1 MRKTAV
7 AAAAVAGLLL
17 VPGVA
22 SARTYQ
28 TRVGDPPTPPTSA
41 PAGTTLNKFFP
52 SSLKVRRGDKVRY
65 TNAGFHTVSIM
76 GRGESPPPLALPD
89 PAGGTYTGINKAD
102 GTPFGFNGRT
112 KFVYNT
118 AVFLPVGDLNI
129 DDRQTHSTGVFL
141 GNPGP
146 PPTPGVKTLRFR
158 RVGTYEVL
166 CLIHPGMKQ
175 TVRVQRKRKG
185 TDRPAAVRT
194 RTTRQT
200 AAAYKAAT
208 AASKELPASPT
219 EVFAGQER
227 RNSSLLV
234 FAPNSITVAA
244 GTTVTFT
251 MHSPSEVHDMVFTG
265 QVDAAGKGAAQD
277 FADAFITQTDLIP
290 LFGPVNQLSPGHAYG
305 SEDAVNGTYT
315 YTGANA
321 GNGFLFTA
329 LMDDQPGDPP
339 QGLPGQEKVT
349 FTTPGTYAY
358 FCGIHGAAMSGT
370 VTVQ

>member
-7 AAAAVAGLLL
+7 TAVAFAGLLL

-28 TRVGDPPTPPTSA
+28 TRVGDPITAPTSA

-65 TNAGFHTVSIM
+65 SNAGFHTVSIM
-76 GRGESPPPLALPD
+76 GRGETPPPLAIPD
-89 PAGGTYTGINKAD
+89 PAGGTYTGINKPD

-112 KFVYNT
+112 KLIYNP
-118 AVFLPVGDLNI
+118 AVFLPVGDLNV

-146 PPTPGVKTLRFR
+146 PPAPGLKTLRFR
-158 RVGTYEVL
+158 RVGTYKVL
-166 CLIHPGMKQ
+166 CLIHPGMQQ

-185 TDRPAAVRT
+185 TDRPAAVRS

-200 AAAYKAAT
+200 AAAQ
-208 AASKELPASPT
+208 ELPGAN
-219 EVFAGQER
+219 EVYAGQER

-321 GNGFLFTA
+321 GNGFLFTSI
-329 LMDDQPGDPP
+329 MDDQAASP
-339 QGLPGQEKVT
+339 LPNQEKVT

-358 FCGIHGAAMSGT
+358 FCGIHGTAMSGT

>member
-17 VPGVA
+17 VPGIA

-28 TRVGDPPTPPTSA
+28 TRVGDPPTAPTSA
-41 PAGTTLNKFFP
+41 PAGTSLNKFFP
-52 SSLKVRRGDKVRY
+52 SSLRIRRGDRVRY
-65 TNAGFHTVSIM
+65 SNGGFHTVSIM
-76 GRGESPPPLALPD
+76 GRGETPPPFAIPD
-89 PAGGTYTGINKAD
+89 PEGGTYTGINKPD

-112 KFVYNT
+112 KFIYNP
-118 AVFLPVGDLNI
+118 AALLPVGDLNI
-129 DDRQTHSTGVFL
+129 NDTETHSTGVFL

-146 PPTPGVKTLRFR
+146 PPAPGLKTLRFR
-158 RVGTYEVL
+158 RVGTYTVL
-166 CLIHPGMKQ
+166 CLIHPGMQQ

-185 TDRPAAVRT
+185 TTRPAAVRT

-200 AAAYKAAT
+200 AAAYRAAT
-208 AASKELPASPT
+208 AASQNLPGQNQ
-219 EVFAGQER
+219 VFAGQER

-251 MHSPSEVHDMVFTG
+251 MQSPSEVHDMVFTG
-265 QVDAAGKGAAQD
+265 QVDATGKGAAQD
-277 FADAFITQTDLIP
+277 FADAFLAQTDLIP

-321 GNGFLFTA
+321 GNGFLFTSI
-329 LMDDQPGDPP
+329 MDDQAVSP
-339 QGLPGQEKVT
+339 LPNEEKVT
-349 FTTPGTYAY
+349 FTTRGTYSY